1 MRKISNNFFS
11 NDFIITVIYFTMLL
25 IGFLSIYSSQNTDGY
40 GFLSFQN
47 ESFKQLIWIF
57 ICLFVFF
64 AISILEYRFIFD
76 LAVPLYGLSLFLLV
90 LVLFIGQEV
99 NSHSSWFN
107 LFGLKF
113 QPSEFSKFS
122 TALFLAKIFDSNSIN
137 LRNIKHIILTS
148 LVFLLP
154 SSIILL
160 QGDTGTALVYFSFFL
175 VFLREGLSL
184 NFLIFSIA
192 FVLIFVFGLLVDTY
206 ILYIII
212 TVVFLVYV
220 GLSIKDIRKVINS
233 FILFVLSILIINGQ
247 GFVLNNIL
255 SPKQKQRVETLI
267 NPSSDPLGSGW
278 NITQSKIAIG
288 SGGLFGK
295 GFLKGTQTGLN
306 FVPIQSTDFIFSV
319 IGEEFGYLGSMI
331 FIILYVIFLY
341 RILILSEAQKDRF
354 ARVFGY
360 SVFSIFL
367 FHFTINVS
375 MTLGLFPV
383 IGIPLS
389 LISYGGSSLLS
400 FSLLL
405 FVFLKL
411 NGVKS
416 AILGR

>member
-11 NDFIITVIYFTMLL
+11 NDFIITGIYFAMLL
-25 IGFLSIYSSQNTDGY
+25 IVFLSIYSSQNTDGY

-122 TALFLAKIFDSNSIN
+122 TALFLAKIFDSYSIN

-255 SPKQKQRVETLI
+255 TPKQKQRVETLI

-288 SGGLFGK
+288 SGGVFGK

>member
-122 TALFLAKIFDSNSIN
+122 TALFLAKIFDSYSIN

-255 SPKQKQRVETLI
+255 TPKQKQRVETLI

>member
-11 NDFIITVIYFTMLL
+11 NDFIITGIYFTMLL

-40 GFLSFQN
+40 SFLSFQN

-122 TALFLAKIFDSNSIN
+122 TALFLAKIFDSYSIN

-255 SPKQKQRVETLI
+255 TPKQKQRVETLI

-288 SGGLFGK
+288 SGGVFGK

>member
-11 NDFIITVIYFTMLL
+11 NDFIITGIYFTMLL

-122 TALFLAKIFDSNSIN
+122 TALFLAKIFDSYSIN
-137 LRNIKHIILTS
+137 LRNIKHVILTS

-233 FILFVLSILIINGQ
+233 FILFILSILIINGQ

-255 SPKQKQRVETLI
+255 TPKQKQRVETLI

-288 SGGLFGK
+288 SGGVFGK

>member
-1 MRKISNNFFS
+1 
-11 NDFIITVIYFTMLL
+11 MLL

-122 TALFLAKIFDSNSIN
+122 TALFLAKIFDSYSIN

-288 SGGLFGK
+288 SGGVFGK

-319 IGEEFGYLGSMI
+319 IGEEFGYFGSMI

>member
-11 NDFIITVIYFTMLL
+11 NDFIITGIYFTMLL

-122 TALFLAKIFDSNSIN
+122 TALFLAKIFDSYSIN

-233 FILFVLSILIINGQ
+233 FILFILSILIINGQ

-255 SPKQKQRVETLI
+255 TPKQKQRVETLI

-288 SGGLFGK
+288 SGGVFGK

>member
-11 NDFIITVIYFTMLL
+11 NDFIITGIYFTMLL
-25 IGFLSIYSSQNTDGY
+25 ISFLSIYSSQNTDGY

-122 TALFLAKIFDSNSIN
+122 TALFLAKIFDSYSIN
-137 LRNIKHIILTS
+137 LRNIKHVILTS

-255 SPKQKQRVETLI
+255 TPKQKQRVETLI

-288 SGGLFGK
+288 SGGVFGK

-341 RILILSEAQKDRF
+341 RILILSEVQKDRF

>member
-11 NDFIITVIYFTMLL
+11 NDFIITGIYFTMLL
-25 IGFLSIYSSQNTDGY
+25 IGFFSIYSSQNTDGY

-122 TALFLAKIFDSNSIN
+122 TALFLAKIFDSYSIN

-255 SPKQKQRVETLI
+255 TPKQKQRVETLI

-288 SGGLFGK
+288 SGGVFGK

>member
-11 NDFIITVIYFTMLL
+11 NDFIITGIYFTMLL

-122 TALFLAKIFDSNSIN
+122 TALFLAKIFDSYSIN
-137 LRNIKHIILTS
+137 LRNIKHVILTS

-160 QGDTGTALVYFSFFL
+160 QGDAGTALVYFSFFL

-255 SPKQKQRVETLI
+255 TPKQKQRVETLI

-288 SGGLFGK
+288 SGGVFGK

>member
-11 NDFIITVIYFTMLL
+11 NDFIITGIYFTMLL

-57 ICLFVFF
+57 ICFFVFF

-76 LAVPLYGLSLFLLV
+76 LSVPLYGLSLFLLV

-122 TALFLAKIFDSNSIN
+122 TALFLAKIFDSYSIN

-233 FILFVLSILIINGQ
+233 FILFILSILIINGQ

-255 SPKQKQRVETLI
+255 TPKQKQRVETLI

-288 SGGLFGK
+288 SGGVFGK

>member
-11 NDFIITVIYFTMLL
+11 NDFIITGIYFTMLL

-122 TALFLAKIFDSNSIN
+122 TALFLAKIFDSYSIN

-255 SPKQKQRVETLI
+255 TPKQKQRVETLI

>member
-122 TALFLAKIFDSNSIN
+122 TALFLAKIFDSYSIN

>member
-11 NDFIITVIYFTMLL
+11 NDFIITGIYFTMLL

-40 GFLSFQN
+40 GFISFQN

-122 TALFLAKIFDSNSIN
+122 TALFLAKIFDSYSIN
-137 LRNIKHIILTS
+137 LRNIKHVILTS

-255 SPKQKQRVETLI
+255 TPKQKQRVETLI

-288 SGGLFGK
+288 SGGVFGK

>member
-11 NDFIITVIYFTMLL
+11 NDFIITGIYFTMLL

-122 TALFLAKIFDSNSIN
+122 TALFLAKIFDSYSIN
-137 LRNIKHIILTS
+137 LRNIKHVILTS

-255 SPKQKQRVETLI
+255 TPKQKQRVETLI

-288 SGGLFGK
+288 SGGVFGK

-319 IGEEFGYLGSMI
+319 IGEEFCYLGSMI

>member
-11 NDFIITVIYFTMLL
+11 NDFIITGIYFTMLL

-122 TALFLAKIFDSNSIN
+122 TALFLAKIFDSYSIN
-137 LRNIKHIILTS
+137 LRNIKHVILTS

-212 TVVFLVYV
+212 TVVFLVYI

-255 SPKQKQRVETLI
+255 TPKQKQRVETLI

-288 SGGLFGK
+288 SGGVFGK

-360 SVFSIFL
+360 SGFSIFL

>member
-11 NDFIITVIYFTMLL
+11 NDFIITGIYFTMLL

-122 TALFLAKIFDSNSIN
+122 TALFLAKIFDSYSIN

-184 NFLIFSIA
+184 NFLIFSLA

-255 SPKQKQRVETLI
+255 TPKQKQRVETLI

-288 SGGLFGK
+288 SGGVFGK

>member
-11 NDFIITVIYFTMLL
+11 NDFIITGIYFTMLL

-122 TALFLAKIFDSNSIN
+122 TALFLAKIFDSYSIN
-137 LRNIKHIILTS
+137 LRNIKHVILTS

-184 NFLIFSIA
+184 NFLIFSLA

-233 FILFVLSILIINGQ
+233 FILYVLSILIINGQ

-255 SPKQKQRVETLI
+255 TPKQKQRVETLI

-288 SGGLFGK
+288 SGGVFGK

>member
-122 TALFLAKIFDSNSIN
+122 TALFLAKIFDSYSIN

-255 SPKQKQRVETLI
+255 TPKQKQRVETLI

-319 IGEEFGYLGSMI
+319 IGEEFGYFGSMI

>member
-11 NDFIITVIYFTMLL
+11 NDFIITGIYFTMLL

-122 TALFLAKIFDSNSIN
+122 TALFLAKIFDSYSIN
-137 LRNIKHIILTS
+137 LRNIKHVILTS

-233 FILFVLSILIINGQ
+233 FILYVLSILIINGQ

-255 SPKQKQRVETLI
+255 TPKQKQRVETLI

-288 SGGLFGK
+288 SGGVFGK

>member
-11 NDFIITVIYFTMLL
+11 NDFIITGIYFTMLL

-122 TALFLAKIFDSNSIN
+122 TALFLAKIFDSYSIN

-175 VFLREGLSL
+175 VFLREGVSL

-255 SPKQKQRVETLI
+255 TPKQKQRVETLI

-288 SGGLFGK
+288 SGGVFGK

-411 NGVKS
+411 NGIKS

>member
-11 NDFIITVIYFTMLL
+11 NDFIITGIYFTMLL

-122 TALFLAKIFDSNSIN
+122 TALFLAKIFDSYSIN
-137 LRNIKHIILTS
+137 LRNIKHVILTS

-206 ILYIII
+206 LLYIII
-212 TVVFLVYV
+212 TVVFLVYF

-247 GFVLNNIL
+247 GFVLHNIL
-255 SPKQKQRVETLI
+255 TPKQKQRVETLI

-288 SGGLFGK
+288 SGGVFGK